1 MSNRSRRDER
11 RMGQGKRILITGVSN
26 HVGLRLAKRFEHDD
40 QIEAVVGVDLQEPPV
55 PIGKL
60 EFVRAD
66 IRDPLIARVLDSTG
80 VDSLIHTNISS
91 HPSRLGGRSP
101 VSYTHLRAHETK
113 ANLVCR
119 L

>member
-55 PIGKL
+55 LIGKL

-80 VDSLIHTNISS
+80 VDSLLHTNISS
-91 HPSRLGGRSP
+91 HPSRLGGRSQMKE
-101 VSYTHLRAHETK
+101 SLLYTSDAADDL
-113 ANLVCR
+113 L
-119 L
+119 